1 MADNGRCPACGS
13 SNIVRYKV
21 VAWKCNA
28 CGAIFYT
35 PLAAKAATEEAA
47 VESVERTQEE

>member
-13 SNIVRYKV
+13 SNIARYKV

-28 CGAIFYT
+28 CGAIFLT
-35 PLAAKAATEEAA
+35 PLAAKAAEEKFGEDTET
-47 VESVERTQEE
+47 VQEE

>member
-35 PLAAKAATEEAA
+35 PLAAKVAAEETAAGTEKK
-47 VESVERTQEE
+47 VQEE